1 MNYYDVFMTVLSIT
15 GISVALTII
24 ISLAEMKLN
33 NYGICLL
40 NINDG
45 SRELEVVGGQT
56 LLSTLAENKIFIP
69 SACGGKATCG
79 LCKLQVLE
87 GAGPLLPTEE
97 PYITPKEREEHFRLA
112 CQVKIKGNMKLHIP
126 EELFNIKEFL
136 TTVDVL
142 EDLTHD
148 IKLVRLKLP
157 PGEELNFK
165 PGQFM
170 QFYTKPYGKIKESV
184 FRAYS
189 ISSAPS
195 DRGYVEFCIRQVPDG
210 VCTTYVHTAL
220 KEGDTVALS
229 GPYGEFYYRGKTP
242 KMVLVGGGS
251 GLAPLRSLVLD
262 NLEKGVP
269 ADMTLYFGA
278 QSRRDLYYTEEF
290 LALEEKHDNFHFVQ
304 SLSRPLEEDQWEG
317 NTGRITVHLEKDL
330 KEMGIPGTDIEA
342 YLCGS
347 PGFLATVRQIL
358 TDNGV
363 PTSQIFFDEF

>member
-1 MNYYDVFMTVLSIT
+1 MNYYDIFMTVLSIT
-15 GISVALTII
+15 GISAALTVV

-33 NYGICLL
+33 DYGICTLDINNGDRVLEVQGGQYLL
-40 NINDG
+40 N
-45 SRELEVVGGQT
+45 S
-56 LLSTLAENKIFIP
+56 LAHNKIFIP

-79 LCKLQVLE
+79 LCKLQVME

-97 PYITPKEREEHFRLA
+97 PYLTQEERDNHYRLS
-112 CQVKIKGNMKLHIP
+112 CQVKVKTDLKLQVP
-126 EELFNIKEFL
+126 EELFNIKEYM
-136 TTVDVL
+136 TSVEKL

-157 PGEELNFK
+157 EGEVLKFK

-189 ISSAPS
+189 ISSPPS
-195 DRGYVEFCIRQVPDG
+195 EEGYVEFCIRLVPDG
-210 VCTTYVHTAL
+210 ICTNYVHTAL
-220 KEGDTVALS
+220 NEEDQVQLS
-229 GPYGEFYYRGKTP
+229 GPYGDFYYRGNTK

-262 NLEKGVP
+262 NLEKQVD

-278 QSRRDLYYTEEF
+278 QRPRDLYYTEEF
-290 LALEEKHDNFHFVQ
+290 RQLEKEHDNFRLVQ
-304 SLSRPLEEDQWEG
+304 SLSRAQEEDQWEG
-317 NTGRITVHLEKDL
+317 NTGRINLYLEEDL
-330 KEMGIPGTDIEA
+330 KKMEDTSQVEA

-347 PGFLATVRQIL
+347 PGFLASIRKL
-358 TDNGV
+358 LADNGV
-363 PTSQIFFDEF
+363 PTSQIYFDEF